1 MIWFII
7 PAIAAAGALALKI
20 AEDMAYDSA
29 IEAEDNYYETRKRET
44 AKIKRKVKK
53 YTSKY
58 DLKYYTIE
66 MEKSLSL
73 KEEFEAQ
80 LKLHITEKEEIDSA
94 VINLQENKAYKN
106 NYNEDLAKLKEMAFQ
121 KEESI
126 NDLKAKLKYIKGK
139 LKIHRSKINQIKTEK
154 KKLKT
159 GTASNKHLQPQNH
172 QTQTHF
178 PFQNSSLLNSITK
191 IR

>member
-7 PAIAAAGALALKI
+7 PAIADAGALALKI

-29 IEAEDNYYETRKRET
+29 VEAEDNYYETRKRET

-53 YTSKY
+53 YTAKY
-58 DLKYYTIE
+58 DIKYYTIE
-66 MEKSLSL
+66 MEKSRSL

-80 LKLHITEKEEIDSA
+80 LKVHITEKGEIDSA
-94 VINLQENKAYKN
+94 VINLQENKANKN
-106 NYNEDLAKLKEMAFQ
+106 DYYADLVKLKEMAFQ

-139 LKIHRSKINQIKTEK
+139 LKKHKSRINQIKTEK

-159 GTASNKHLQPQNH
+159 GTASQNHLQSQNLQH
-172 QTQTHF
+172 QTQF
-178 PFQNSSLLNSITK
+178 SFQNSRLLNSITK

>member
-7 PAIAAAGALALKI
+7 PVIAAAGALALKI

-106 NYNEDLAKLKEMAFQ
+106 NHNAELVKLKEMAFQ

-139 LKIHRSKINQIKTEK
+139 LKKHRSKINQIKTEK

-159 GTASNKHLQPQNH
+159 GTASNKHLQSQNH

-178 PFQNSSLLNSITK
+178 PFQNSGLFNSITK